1 MSDIEFV
8 NGLTVKQRNEKA
20 PDYVLANG
28 SINCEQMLEW
38 LQGRTGW
45 INWQAKMSKGG
56 KPYVAVDTWK
66 PNSDGQSDRPQRQ
79 APSRA
84 DHNDYIV
91 NGSGDKHADA
101 SNGFVD
107 DEIPFAPI
115 PLRRLW

>member
-1 MSDIEFV
+1 MSNDIEFV

-45 INWQAKMSKGG
+45 INWQAKLSKGG

-66 PNSDGQSDRPQRQ
+66 PNQGQSSDTKRQ
-79 APSRA
+79 
-84 DHNDYIV
+84 
-91 NGSGDKHADA
+91 DKPADA
-101 SNGFVD
+101 SYGDRAAGGFD
-107 DEIPFAPI
+107 SDIPFAPI
-115 PLRRLW
+115 QRRAYW